1 MLANMYAS
9 HGLQANNTIVTS
21 STDILHAGVQLPQQ
35 QLRCRGCQSMLM
47 YPQGAQNVRCAR
59 CSVITPVSS
68 PSQDMAQI
76 ACSNPSCRVQ
86 LMYPRGAMHVQCSL
100 CHTVNEAQQAN
111 RLGHVTCNGCHVTL
125 MYALG
130 AHSVKCAVCN
140 AVTPV
145 GQPGGGEQ
153 GGVAPPQRTV
163 IVENPS
169 LGGGDANV
177 SLGVTAPRE

>member
-1 MLANMYAS
+1 
-9 HGLQANNTIVTS
+9 
-21 STDILHAGVQLPQQ
+21 
-35 QLRCRGCQSMLM
+35 MLM

-68 PSQDMAQI
+68 TQDMAQLS
-76 ACSNPSCRVQ
+76 CSNPACRVQ

-100 CHTVNEAQQAN
+100 CRTVNDAQQAN
-111 RLGHVTCNGCHVTL
+111 RLGHVTCSGCHVTL

-140 AVTPV
+140 AVTSV
-145 GQPGGGEQ
+145 GQQQNQQHGGAIGGEEQ
-153 GGVAPPQRTV
+153 HMAPQRTV

-169 LGGGDANV
+169 SGVGDTNV
-177 SLGVTAPRE
+177 SLGVTAAPHQ